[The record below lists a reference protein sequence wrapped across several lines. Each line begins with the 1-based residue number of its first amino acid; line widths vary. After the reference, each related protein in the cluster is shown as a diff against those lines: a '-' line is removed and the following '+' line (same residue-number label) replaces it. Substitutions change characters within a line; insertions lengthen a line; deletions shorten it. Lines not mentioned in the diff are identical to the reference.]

1 MFVTEHGCAS
11 SGGHRV
17 CQRRAIRRVRAGLG
31 GKLFCGRQVGRIEH
45 GAEPDWGYIG
55 VVQSFAGMFETHLT
69 VRLRLGEG
77 DERLARVAEQL
88 GLKYAKILL
97 DQGVAPEQP
106 MLTYHGPGTLPGQ
119 LALARQ
125 QAGELR
131 AGGFGVVRVK
141 IEAAPWNEE
150 VPQTGEE
157 ASALM
162 PGCYFEHHVK
172 LILAGD
178 AEADVVRRTGALH
191 AGHLSRNARRGLRG
205 GRHERFLTQR
215 CQLVGRPEARRR
227 LEALL
232 GALALAG
239 HRVIEVEEE
248 FVVHDDNP
256 GLDRGWAG
264 A

>member
-1 MFVTEHGCAS
+1 M
-11 SGGHRV
+11 
-17 CQRRAIRRVRAGLG
+17 Q
-31 GKLFCGRQVGRIEH
+31 
-45 GAEPDWGYIG
+45 P
-55 VVQSFAGMFETHLT
+55 FAGMFEIHLT

-77 DERLARVAEQL
+77 DERLARWAEQR

-97 DQGVAPEQP
+97 DRGAAPEQP

-125 QAGELR
+125 QTRELR
-131 AGGFGVVRVK
+131 VDGFGVVRVK
-141 IEAAPWNEE
+141 IEAAPWNED
-150 VPQTGEE
+150 VPQTDAE

-178 AEADVVRRTGALH
+178 AEADAVRRTGALH
-191 AGHLSRNARRGLRG
+191 AGHLSRNARRGQRG

-215 CQLVGRPEARRR
+215 CRLVGRPEARRR
-227 LEALL
+227 LAALL
-232 GALALAG
+232 DSLARAE

-248 FVVHDDNP
+248 FMVHDDNP

-264 A
+264 V